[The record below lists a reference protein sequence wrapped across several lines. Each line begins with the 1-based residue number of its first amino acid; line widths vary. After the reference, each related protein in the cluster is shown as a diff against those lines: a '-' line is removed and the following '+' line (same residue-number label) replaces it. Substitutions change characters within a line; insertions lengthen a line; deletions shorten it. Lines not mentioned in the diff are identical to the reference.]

1 MSQSPTPIRR
11 GADARDTEAFAKQ
24 IAASLLTQNDAPQ
37 PVSPVPETKKPLIEM
52 HGIRKSY
59 YIGRP
64 NELEILHGIDLTVYP
79 GEFVAIVGESG
90 SGKSTLMNIIGV
102 LDKPTAGEYTLD
114 GVNIHDAKD
123 NQLADI
129 RNRKIGFVFQTY
141 NLIGR
146 QSALK
151 NVELPMLYAGVP
163 AAERARRAKD
173 WLDRVGMGE
182 RMRHQPNELSG
193 GQKQRVAIA
202 RALMRNPSILLA
214 DEPVASLDPVTGRQI
229 LCLLRDIPRQRG
241 VSILMNSH
249 NLDLSL
255 EFSTHIV
262 GMNRGRVVF
271 DGAPGDVT
279 EAVLRDIYGEAAAV

>member
-102 LDKPTAGEYTLD
+102 LDKPTSGEYTLD
-114 GVNIHDAKD
+114 SVNIHDAKD

-163 AAERARRAKD
+163 GGERTRRAKE
-173 WLDRVGMGE
+173 WLERVGMGE
-182 RMRHQPNELSG
+182 RMKHQPNELSG

-202 RALMRNPSILLA
+202 RAMVNEPALILA
-214 DEPVASLDPVTGRQI
+214 DEPTGALDSQTSRTVMDLFHEMHNTYHKTIVLITHNPELADECERVLT
-229 LCLLRDIPRQRG
+229 LRDG
-241 VSILMNSH
+241 L
-249 NLDLSL
+249 
-255 EFSTHIV
+255 IV
-262 GMNRGRVVF
+262 GERKGSGKR
-271 DGAPGDVT
+271 
-279 EAVLRDIYGEAAAV
+279 AAL

>member
-1 MSQSPTPIRR
+1 MLLEVQHVRKEFQNRTLALTDASFSVSQGDFVSVIGPSGAGKTTLFRILNGSLRCDGGAILVNGVHFESADRRTRRAIQTTIGTIYQDFCLVENLSAIQNVLNACLPDMSL
-11 GADARDTEAFAKQ
+11 
-24 IAASLLTQNDAPQ
+24 AASLLGAF
-37 PVSPVPETKKPLIEM
+37 
-52 HGIRKSY
+52 
-59 YIGRP
+59 GR
-64 NELEILHGIDLTVYP
+64 ERSEQAAAILR
-79 GEFVAIVGESG
+79 EVG
-90 SGKSTLMNIIGV
+90 
-102 LDKPTAGEYTLD
+102 
-114 GVNIHDAKD
+114 
-123 NQLADI
+123 LAD
-129 RNRKIGFVFQTY
+129 KLEEPV
-141 NLIGR
+141 
-146 QSALK
+146 K
-151 NVELPMLYAGVP
+151 N
-163 AAERARRAKD
+163 
-173 WLDRVGMGE
+173 
-182 RMRHQPNELSG
+182 LSG

-229 LCLLRDIPRQRG
+229 LCLLRDIQRQRG